1 MASGPAKL
9 RVMVDATV
17 LIAGSGW
24 PRWPR
29 EVLLAGLRQEFQLV
43 LSPYVI
49 EQARRNLRERF
60 PQHLERFEEFLSK
73 TSFELVP
80 DPSPEEVA
88 RYKGLV
94 RDESDL
100 PLVLSAINAK
110 VDYLVS
116 EDKDLTAQDDTTA
129 KLRQQLKVLLS
140 GTFLRQV
147 IGWTGEELEKIR
159 HRAWADLET
168 MGPGY
173 GTG

>member
-1 MASGPAKL
+1 MPPTPSSKT

-29 EVLLAGLRQEFQLV
+29 EVLLAGLRGEFQLV

-49 EQARRNLRERF
+49 RQAHRNLSKRF
-60 PQHLERFEEFLSK
+60 PEYLERFEEFLSQAN
-73 TSFELVP
+73 FELVP

-88 RYKGLV
+88 QHKGLV
-94 RDESDL
+94 RDESDIPIAL
-100 PLVLSAINAK
+100 AAINAG

-116 EDKDLTAQDDTTA
+116 EDKDFTARDETTA
-129 KLRQQLKVLLS
+129 KLHEQLKVLLS

-147 IGWTGEELEKIR
+147 MGWTSKELEEIR
-159 HRAWADLET
+159 HREWSDFEEK
-168 MGPGY
+168 
-173 GTG
+173 